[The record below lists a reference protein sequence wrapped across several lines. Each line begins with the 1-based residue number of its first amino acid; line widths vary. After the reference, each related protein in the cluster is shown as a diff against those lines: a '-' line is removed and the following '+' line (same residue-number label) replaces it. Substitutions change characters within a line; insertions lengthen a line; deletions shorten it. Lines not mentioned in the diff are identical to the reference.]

1 MTLIEIGDSMEEY
14 EIISPAEYVST
25 LKTRQEEY
33 SDEVV
38 KAVLKSVSSTLQ
50 QKGHSYMSANEVS
63 FMITVWKSAGK
74 SEEIEAN
81 GILVPKG
88 WEAELISNSRSM
100 SDPKSTW
107 RIVGKVAEQA

>member
-1 MTLIEIGDSMEEY
+1 M
-14 EIISPAEYVST
+14 
-25 LKTRQEEY
+25 
-33 SDEVV
+33 V
-38 KAVLKSVSSTLQ
+38 KALLESISSNLQ
-50 QKGHSYMSANEVS
+50 QKNHSYSSATEVS
-63 FMITVWKSAGK
+63 FMVTIWYSASK
-74 SEEIEAN
+74 KEEIEAN